1 MFLDPYHGKRFKDN
15 FNKIIA
21 RKTDLVIIEGL
32 TDMLE
37 DAAYGVARIP
47 STSIFPTNGSIYYV
61 NTTAHVP
68 TLKHCVWNVKPA
80 MTIST

>member
-37 DAAYGVARIP
+37 DAALWR
-47 STSIFPTNGSIYYV
+47 STDTKYFGFPFAIGIG
-61 NTTAHVP
+61 
-68 TLKHCVWNVKPA
+68 
-80 MTIST
+80 